1 MRLQSLT
8 MRNFRQY
15 KKVDMAFPKS
25 KQDLHILK
33 GDNGVGKTTF
43 LNAINWCLYG
53 DEPHAFDQDTAADV
67 LNVTANADDE
77 VRVSISVIA
86 DNGVE
91 FIFTRTKQNNKMNFA
106 VDVKSKSGE
115 SKHVKGDE
123 ALNLVDDFVP
133 IVIREFFFFDGEQLD
148 SYFLNNKGKHIKHN
162 VFILSHIDI
171 LENMHSHLDTKFKRI
186 RKQASNLDSDVDDIN
201 KNLEKKENALK
212 EEEKRE
218 QSVNDNIT
226 ESLKKIAKLTE
237 ELEGIPDI
245 RELEKQKQDLES
257 EIQKCEDKLEQ
268 IDVDR
273 SELIVSSAPALFTHD
288 AMKSLYDAIVEKEN
302 NKELPYQV
310 DEEVIQESLDEGTCK
325 VCNRHL
331 DDSSKTFLRNS
342 LAAYQLSTDQSKLLL
357 DLKPTLKVSMNILN
371 SYPNSSKMLSKH
383 YKDINDDL
391 IENQEKWK
399 KVMEDYVGYN
409 ENNEEIINKF
419 NLREELKASKDGDH
433 ILLGKIK
440 TNMENLKDE
449 IKDLN
454 DDLAE
459 AMKNNQ
465 KLKILNKKKE
475 LCETARDLANDTK
488 NEIMNRT
495 KDDIEEFTRSAF
507 FDLIW
512 KKETY
517 ETVNIDDSYQL
528 QLINKRTKKN
538 TLGTASAA
546 ERELLTLSFT
556 LGIHSISGFDAPLLI
571 DTPLARTSGDNRV
584 NFVEKLLEVSTVK
597 QIIIIVTPDEYSPN
611 VAPILDNV
619 RNKFEI
625 TMNDAETIS
634 TITPIPLG
642 SSDNKKI
649 NDAETISEIK
659 EMK

>member
-1 MRLQSLT
+1 MRLQSVS

-15 KKVDMAFPKS
+15 KEVDISFPKS
-25 KQDLHILK
+25 KHDLHILR

-43 LNAINWCLYG
+43 LNAINWCLYEE
-53 DEPHAFDQDTAADV
+53 EPHAFDEKTAAQI
-67 LNVTANADDE
+67 LNVTAKDDEE
-77 VRVSISVIA
+77 VRVSISVVA
-86 DNGVE
+86 DNGTR
-91 FIFTRTKQNNKMNFA
+91 FIFTRTKKNNKTDFG
-106 VDVKSKSGE
+106 VDRKLKSGKSK
-115 SKHVKGDE
+115 HFKGDE

-148 SYFLNNKGKHIKHN
+148 RYFLNNKGEHIKHN

-171 LENMHSHLDTKFKRI
+171 LENMYNHLHEKFKRI
-186 RKQASNLDSDVDDIN
+186 RTQASKLDSDVDEIN
-201 KNLEKKENALK
+201 KTLEQKENAIK

-218 QSVNDNIT
+218 KSVNDDINDAIN
-226 ESLKKIAKLTE
+226 KIAELTE

-245 RELEKQKQDLES
+245 RKLEKDKQYYES
-257 EIQKCEDKLEQ
+257 KIQKCENKLEQ
-268 IDVDR
+268 IDVDK
-273 SELIVSSAPALFTHD
+273 SDLILSSAPALFLYD
-288 AMKSLYDAIVEKEN
+288 ATKSLYDVIVEKEK

-331 DDSSKTFLRNS
+331 DDSSETFLRNS

-357 DLKPTLKVSMNILN
+357 NMKSTLKVSMNTLK
-371 SYPNSSKMLSKH
+371 SYPKRSKILSKH

-391 IENQEKWK
+391 TENQDELK
-399 KVMEDYVGYN
+399 KVMKEYIGYK
-409 ENNEEIINKF
+409 EKNEEIIKKF
-419 NLREELKASKDGDH
+419 DLREELEASKDGDH
-433 ILLGKIK
+433 ITLGIIK
-440 TNMENLKDE
+440 NNIENLKKE
-449 IKDLN
+449 IEDKNKDL
-454 DDLAE
+454 AK
-459 AMKNNQ
+459 AMKNNE

-475 LCETARDLANDTK
+475 LCEKAKNLANDTK
-488 NEIMNRT
+488 NEIMHRT
-495 KDDIEEFTRSAF
+495 KDDIEQFTRSAF

-538 TLGTASAA
+538 SLGTASAA

-584 NFVEKLLEVSTVK
+584 NFVEKLLEVSTIK

-611 VAPILDNV
+611 VAPILDKV
-619 RNKFEI
+619 KNKFEI

-634 TITPIPLG
+634 KITPIPLA
-642 SSDNKKI
+642 SSDDK
-649 NDAETISEIK
+649 NDVETKSEIT

>member
-1 MRLQSLT
+1 MRLQTLT

-15 KKVDMAFPKS
+15 QEVDLVFPKS
-25 KQDLHILK
+25 KHDLHILK

-53 DEPHAFDQDTAADV
+53 DEPHAFDEDTAAQI
-67 LNVTANADDE
+67 LNVTANDDE
-77 VRVSISVIA
+77 EVLVSISVVA

-91 FIFTRTKQNNKMNFA
+91 FIFTRTQKNNKTDFS
-106 VDVKSKSGE
+106 VDKKSKTGE

-148 SYFLNNKGKHIKHN
+148 RYFLNNKGEHIKHN

-171 LENMHSHLDTKFKRI
+171 LEKMHAHLDKKFKKI
-186 RKQASNLDSDVDDIN
+186 RKQASNLDSDVEDIN
-201 KNLEKKENALK
+201 KTLEKKEKALK

-218 QSVNDNIT
+218 KMVNDNIST
-226 ESLKKIAKLTE
+226 SLSKIAKLTE

-245 RELEKQKQDLES
+245 RELEKKKQDLES

-268 IDVDR
+268 IDIDR
-273 SELIVSSAPALFTHD
+273 SELIVSSAPALFTYD
-288 AMKSLYDAIVEKEN
+288 AMKSLYDAILEKEK

-331 DDSSKTFLRNS
+331 DESSETFLINS
-342 LAAYQLSTDQSKLLL
+342 LAAYQLSTDQSKMLL
-357 DLKPTLKVSMNILN
+357 DLKPTLKVSMNTLK
-371 SYPNSSKMLSKH
+371 SYPTSSKILSKH
-383 YKDINDDL
+383 YKDINEDL
-391 IENQEKWK
+391 IDYQEKWK
-399 KVMEDYVGYN
+399 DVMEKYVGYN
-409 ENNEEIINKF
+409 ENNEEIIKKF
-419 NLREELKASKDGDH
+419 NLREELKASKDADH
-433 ILLGKIK
+433 ITLGIIK
-440 TNMENLKDE
+440 NNMDNIKNE
-449 IKDLN
+449 IKEKNEELDK
-454 DDLAE
+454 
-459 AMKNNQ
+459 AMKNNK

-475 LCETARDLANDTK
+475 LCKNARDLAKKTK
-488 NEIMNRT
+488 NEIMHRT
-495 KDDIEEFTRSAF
+495 KEDIEEFTRSAF

-528 QLINKRTKKN
+528 QLINKITKKN

-611 VAPILDNV
+611 VAPILDKV
-619 RNKFEI
+619 KNKFEI

-634 TITPIPLG
+634 KINPIPLAPL
-642 SSDNKKI
+642 DKN
-649 NDAETISEIK
+649 NAEIISENK